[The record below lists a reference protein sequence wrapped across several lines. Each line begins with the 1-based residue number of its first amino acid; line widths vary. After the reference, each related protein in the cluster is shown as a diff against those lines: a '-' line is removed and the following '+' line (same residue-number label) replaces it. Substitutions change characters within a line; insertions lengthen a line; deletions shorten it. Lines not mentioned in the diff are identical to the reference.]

1 MIEISP
7 LWVTILMLGGLIVT
21 ILSGF
26 PIALPIGFVALV
38 VGYLVF
44 GAPVLDV
51 IYTQVYGI
59 LHNYLLLAL
68 PLFVFMGVT
77 LEYSGI
83 ADKMYDALFLLL
95 GGLRGGLAIITIII
109 GTVIAAC
116 VGVMSA
122 SVTLVTTLALPS
134 MIKRGY
140 DKKLA
145 TGAVAGGGTLGILI
159 PPSVM
164 LVIYG
169 PMARLS
175 VGKLF
180 MGAFVPGV
188 ALAGLYCAYIFIRC
202 LLQPNLAPTVPA
214 EERAV
219 PFIHKMRLFIT
230 SLLPPMFIVL
240 AVLGTIFAG
249 IAPPTEAAAVGAA
262 AALILTAAYRKLNWQ
277 TLKSILS
284 RSIIITS
291 MAYFIA
297 VMSVGYT
304 GVFLRSGAGEVV
316 QQLVLATPGG
326 RWASFAV
333 IMFIYFILGFFIEWI
348 GIFFIMVPLLAPLA
362 PVLGF
367 DPIWFGLMIIINLQ
381 MSFLTPPY
389 AFTIFIMRAAAP
401 PELGVETGDIIKG
414 IVPYVLIIMVF
425 LGLCIAFP
433 QIILWL
439 PSVMIK

>member
-95 GGLRGGLAIITIII
+95 CGLRGGLAIITVII

-284 RSIIITS
+284 RSIILTS

-326 RWASFAV
+326 RWASFAI

-367 DPIWFGLMIIINLQ
+367 DPIWFGMMIVINLQ

-389 AFTIFIMRAAAP
+389 AFTIFVMRAAAP

-414 IVPYVLIIMVF
+414 IVPYVLIITGF

>member
-95 GGLRGGLAIITIII
+95 GGLRGGLAMVTVII

-134 MIKRGY
+134 MINRGY

-145 TGAVAGGGTLGILI
+145 AGAVAGGGTLGILI

-188 ALAGLYCAYIFIRC
+188 MLAGLYCVYIFIRC
-202 LLQPNLAPTVPA
+202 LFQPNLAPIVPA

-277 TLKSILS
+277 TLKGILS
-284 RSIIITS
+284 RSIVITS

-326 RWASFAV
+326 RWAAFAV

-362 PVLGF
+362 PILGF
-367 DPIWFGLMIIINLQ
+367 DPVWFGLMICINLQ

-401 PELGVETGDIIKG
+401 AELGVETDDIIKG
-414 IVPYVLIIMVF
+414 IVPYVLIILGF
-425 LGLCIAFP
+425 LVLNIVFP

>member
-51 IYTQVYGI
+51 IYTQIYGI

-83 ADKMYDALFLLL
+83 ADKMYDSLFLLL
-95 GGLRGGLAIITIII
+95 GGLRGGLAIITVIM

-188 ALAGLYCAYIFIRC
+188 TLAGLYCAYIFIRC

-219 PFIHKMRLFIT
+219 PFIHKMRLLIT
-230 SLLPPMFIVL
+230 SLLPPVFIVL

-277 TLKSILS
+277 TLKGILA
-284 RSIIITS
+284 RSINITS

-297 VMSVGYT
+297 VMSVAYT
-304 GVFLRSGAGEVV
+304 GVFLRSGAGDVV

-326 RWASFAV
+326 RWGAFAV

-367 DPIWFGLMIIINLQ
+367 DPVWFGLMICINLQ

-389 AFTIFIMRAAAP
+389 AFTIFVMRAAAP
-401 PELGVETGDIIKG
+401 AELGVETGDIIRG
-414 IVPYVLIIMVF
+414 IVPYVLIIMGF
-425 LGLCIAFP
+425 LGLCIVFP

>member
-95 GGLRGGLAIITIII
+95 GGLRGGLAIITVII

-219 PFIHKMRLFIT
+219 PFTHKMRLFIT

-277 TLKSILS
+277 TLKGILS

-326 RWASFAV
+326 RWAAFAV

-367 DPIWFGLMIIINLQ
+367 DPIWFGLMICINLQ

-389 AFTIFIMRAAAP
+389 AFTIFVMRASAP
-401 PELGVETGDIIKG
+401 AELGVETGDIIKG
-414 IVPYVLIIMVF
+414 IVPYVLIILGF
-425 LGLCIAFP
+425 LGLNIVFP